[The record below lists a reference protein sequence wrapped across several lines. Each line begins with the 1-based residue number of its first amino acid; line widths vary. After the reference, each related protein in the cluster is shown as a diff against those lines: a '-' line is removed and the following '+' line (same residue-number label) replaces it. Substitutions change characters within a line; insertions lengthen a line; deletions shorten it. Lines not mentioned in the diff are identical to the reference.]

1 MPSSTGQ
8 PAAANQQ
15 PATME
20 DSASVEIIRF
30 EADDGHPLEGTLT
43 TGTGDGPLALISA
56 ATAVKRGFYQKF
68 AESLVSRHGFRAAL
82 TYDYRGTGGSV
93 SRQFNPR
100 HISMADWGMKD
111 FPAALARLERVAPG
125 HRVVGIGQSYG
136 GQALGL
142 GNVSERFERYLM
154 VATISGYWR
163 NLGGGLKLYALM
175 NLVAN
180 PVASVVGRVPSGM
193 GLGSGLPGGVFSDW
207 TRWCRKPDYFFSEPR
222 FDAKSLFAAVKT
234 PILAI
239 GAADDPWG
247 TPAARDAIMRH
258 FVNAPVETRWLDPE
272 TAGGPIGHLDFF
284 RSRFSDTLWPEPIA
298 WLKGARLKGEE
309 NG

>member
-1 MPSSTGQ
+1 MPSRSSPSAAAVQ
-8 PAAANQQ
+8 PAAA
-15 PATME
+15 ME
-20 DSASVEIIRF
+20 TSARVESIRF
-30 EADDGHPLEGTLT
+30 TAEDGHPLEGTLT
-43 TGTGDGPLALISA
+43 TGTGDGPLALISS

-68 AESLVSRHGFRAAL
+68 AESLVTDHGFRAAL

-93 SRQFNPR
+93 SRSVNPR
-100 HISMADWGMKD
+100 QISMADWGIKD
-111 FPAALARLERVAPG
+111 FPASLARLESVAPG
-125 HRVVGIGQSYG
+125 HPVVGVGQSYG

-175 NLVAN
+175 NCVAN

-193 GLGSGLPGGVFSDW
+193 GLGAGLPGGVFADW

-222 FDAKSLFAAVKT
+222 FDAKSLFASVKT
-234 PILAI
+234 PILAV
-239 GAADDPWG
+239 GATDDPWG
-247 TPAARDAIMRH
+247 TPEARDAMMRH
-258 FVNAPVETRWLDPE
+258 FVNAPVETRWLDPD

-284 RSRFSDTLWPEPIA
+284 RSRFRETLWPEPVA
-298 WLKGARLKGEE
+298 WLKGEE
-309 NG
+309 RV

>member
-1 MPSSTGQ
+1 MSSVSLPS
-8 PAAANQQ
+8 AAA
-15 PATME
+15 
-20 DSASVEIIRF
+20 SARVETIRF
-30 EADDGHPLEGTLT
+30 EAADGHQLEGTLT
-43 TGTGDGPLALISA
+43 SGAGDGPLALISA

-68 AESLVSRHGFRAAL
+68 AESLVADHGFRAAL

-93 SRQFNPR
+93 SQDFNPR

-111 FPAALARLERVAPG
+111 FPAALARLELEAPG
-125 HRVVGIGQSYG
+125 HRVVGVGQSYG

-180 PVASVVGRVPSGM
+180 PVATLVGHVPAGM

-207 TRWCRKPDYFFSEPR
+207 TRWCNRPDYFFSEEPR
-222 FDAKSLFAAVKT
+222 FDAKSRFASVRT

-239 GAADDPWG
+239 GATDDPWG
-247 TPAARDAIMRH
+247 TPAAREAIMRH
-258 FVNAPVETRWLDPE
+258 FTNAPVETRWLDPQD
-272 TAGGPIGHLDFF
+272 AGGPIGHLDFF
-284 RSRFSDTLWPEPIA
+284 RSRFRETLWPEAIG
-298 WLKGARLKGEE
+298 WLKGEAQA
-309 NG
+309 

>member
-1 MPSSTGQ
+1 MSSISRPS
-8 PAAANQQ
+8 AAA
-15 PATME
+15 
-20 DSASVEIIRF
+20 SAHAETIRF
-30 EADDGHPLEGTLT
+30 EAADGHPLEGTLT
-43 TGTGDGPLALISA
+43 TGPGHGPLALISA

-68 AESLVSRHGFRAAL
+68 AESLVTEHGFRAAL

-93 SRQFNPR
+93 SQDFNPR

-111 FPAALARLERVAPG
+111 FPAALARLELVAPG
-125 HRVVGIGQSYG
+125 HRVVGVGQSYG

-163 NLGGGLKLYALM
+163 NLGGGFKLYALM

-180 PVASVVGRVPSGM
+180 PVAFLVGHVPSGM

-207 TRWCRKPDYFFSEPR
+207 TRWCNRPDYFFSEEPR
-222 FDAKSLFAAVKT
+222 FDAKNLFASVRT

-239 GAADDPWG
+239 GATDDPWG
-247 TPAARDAIMRH
+247 TPAAREAIMRH
-258 FVNAPVETRWLDPE
+258 FTNAPVETRWLDPQE
-272 TAGGPIGHLDFF
+272 AGGPIGHLDFF
-284 RSRFSDTLWPEPIA
+284 RSRFRETLWPEAIG
-298 WLKGARLKGEE
+298 WLKGEAQA
-309 NG
+309 

>member
-1 MPSSTGQ
+1 MPSRSN
-8 PAAANQQ
+8 PSAAALQ
-15 PATME
+15 PSTEME
-20 DSASVEIIRF
+20 HAARVETIRF
-30 EADDGHPLEGTLT
+30 DTEDGHPLEGTLT
-43 TGTGDGPLALISA
+43 TGTGNGPLALISA

-68 AESLVSRHGFRAAL
+68 AASLVSDHGFRAAL

-93 SRQFNPR
+93 SKGINPR

-111 FPAALARLERVAPG
+111 FPAALARLESEAPG
-125 HRVVGIGQSYG
+125 HPVVGVGQSYG

-180 PVASVVGRVPSGM
+180 PVAAVVGRVPSGM
-193 GLGSGLPGGVFSDW
+193 GLGSGLPGGVFADW
-207 TRWCRKPDYFFSEPR
+207 TKWCRKPDYFFSEPR
-222 FDAKSLFAAVKT
+222 FDAKGLFAEVTT

-239 GAADDPWG
+239 GATDDPWG

-258 FVNAPVETRWLDPE
+258 FVNAPVETRWLDPQ

-284 RSRFSDTLWPEPIA
+284 RSRFSQTLWPEPIG
-298 WLKGARLKGEE
+298 WLKGEG
-309 NG
+309 

>member
-1 MPSSTGQ
+1 MPSRSSPSAAAVQ
-8 PAAANQQ
+8 PAAATEA
-15 PATME
+15 PAR
-20 DSASVEIIRF
+20 VETIRF
-30 EADDGHPLEGTLT
+30 EAKDGHPLEGTLT

-56 ATAVKRGFYQKF
+56 ATAVKRGFYHKF
-68 AESLVSRHGFRAAL
+68 AESLVTDHGFRAAL

-93 SRQFNPR
+93 SRNVNPR

-111 FPAALARLERVAPG
+111 FPAALARLESAAPG
-125 HRVVGIGQSYG
+125 HPVVGVGQSYG

-193 GLGSGLPGGVFSDW
+193 GLGSGLPGGVFADW

-222 FDAKSLFAAVKT
+222 FDAKTLFASVKT

-284 RSRFSDTLWPEPIA
+284 RSRFSRTLWPEPIG
-298 WLKGARLKGEE
+298 WLKGEDGS
-309 NG
+309 

>member
-1 MPSSTGQ
+1 MPSRSSPSAAGFQ
-8 PAAANQQ
+8 PAATLDHAVRVK
-15 PATME
+15 T
-20 DSASVEIIRF
+20 IRF
-30 EADDGHPLEGTLT
+30 AAEDGHPLEGTLT

-68 AESLVSRHGFRAAL
+68 AEHLVTDHGFRAAL

-93 SRQFNPR
+93 SKGVNPR
-100 HISMADWGMKD
+100 HISMADWGIKD
-111 FPAALARLERVAPG
+111 FPAALARLESVAPG
-125 HRVVGIGQSYG
+125 HPVVGVGQSYG

-142 GNVSERFERYLM
+142 GNVSDRFERYLM

-180 PVASVVGRVPSGM
+180 PVAAVLGQVPSGM
-193 GLGSGLPGGVFSDW
+193 GLGSGLPGGVFADW
-207 TRWCRKPDYFFSEPR
+207 TKWCRKPDYFFSEPR
-222 FDAKSLFAAVKT
+222 FDAKTLFASVKT

-258 FVNAPVETRWLDPE
+258 FVNAPVETRWLDPDA
-272 TAGGPIGHLDFF
+272 AGGPIGHLDFF
-284 RSRFSDTLWPEPIA
+284 RSRFRETLWPEPVA
-298 WLKGARLKGEE
+298 WLKGEGRG
-309 NG
+309 

>member
-1 MPSSTGQ
+1 MPSPNSQ
-8 PAAANQQ
+8 PAAVFQ
-15 PATME
+15 PAATTE
-20 DSASVEIIRF
+20 ASARVETIRF
-30 EADDGHPLEGTLT
+30 AAEDGHPLEGTLT
-43 TGTGDGPLALISA
+43 TGAGDGPLALISA

-68 AESLVSRHGFRAAL
+68 AEHLVARHGFRAAL

-93 SRQFNPR
+93 SKNVNPR
-100 HISMADWGMKD
+100 HISMADWGIKD
-111 FPAALARLERVAPG
+111 FPAALARLESVAPG
-125 HRVVGIGQSYG
+125 HPVVGVGQSYG

-180 PVASVVGRVPSGM
+180 PVAAVIGKVPSGM
-193 GLGSGLPGGVFSDW
+193 GLGSGLPGGVFADW
-207 TRWCRKPDYFFSEPR
+207 TKWCRKPDYFFSEPR
-222 FDAKSLFAAVKT
+222 FDAGTLFAAVRT
-234 PILAI
+234 PILAV
-239 GAADDPWG
+239 GATDDPWG

-258 FVNAPVETRWLDPE
+258 FVNAPVKTVWLDPE
-272 TAGGPIGHLDFF
+272 KAGGPIGHLDFF

-298 WLKGARLKGEE
+298 WLKGEAG
-309 NG
+309 G

>member
-43 TGTGDGPLALISA
+43 TGTDDGPLALIST

-163 NLGGGLKLYALM
+163 NLAGGLKLYALM

-207 TRWCRKPDYFFSEPR
+207 TRWAGSLITSSPSRALMRNHSSPR
-222 FDAKSLFAAVKT
+222 
-234 PILAI
+234 
-239 GAADDPWG
+239 
-247 TPAARDAIMRH
+247 
-258 FVNAPVETRWLDPE
+258 
-272 TAGGPIGHLDFF
+272 
-284 RSRFSDTLWPEPIA
+284 
-298 WLKGARLKGEE
+298 
-309 NG
+309 

>member
-1 MPSSTGQ
+1 MQSGSRSADARTVDAETILFD
-8 PAAANQQ
+8 AA
-15 PATME
+15 
-20 DSASVEIIRF
+20 
-30 EADDGHPLEGTLT
+30 DGHPLEGTLT

-68 AESLVSRHGFRAAL
+68 AENLVAEHGFCAAL

-93 SRQFNPR
+93 SQDFNPR

-111 FPAALARLERVAPG
+111 FPAALARLEQVSPG
-125 HRVVGIGQSYG
+125 HRVVGVGQSYG

-163 NLGGGLKLYALM
+163 NLGGGVRLRALM

-180 PVASVVGRVPSGM
+180 PAAAILGRVPAGM
-193 GLGSGLPGGVFSDW
+193 GLGSGLPGGVCSDW
-207 TRWCRKPDYFFSEPR
+207 TRWCNRPDYFFSEEPR
-222 FDAKSLFAAVKT
+222 FDAKSLFASVRT

-239 GAADDPWG
+239 GATDDPWG

-258 FVNAPVETRWLDPE
+258 FTNAPVETRWLDPQE
-272 TAGGPIGHLDFF
+272 AGGPIGHLDFF
-284 RSRFSDTLWPEPIA
+284 RSRFRETLWPKAIG
-298 WLKGARLKGEE
+298 WLKGEAQA
-309 NG
+309 

>member
-1 MPSSTGQ
+1 MQSGSSSS
-8 PAAANQQ
+8 AAA
-15 PATME
+15 
-20 DSASVEIIRF
+20 SADVETIRF
-30 EADDGHPLEGTLT
+30 EAADGHPLEGTLT
-43 TGTGDGPLALISA
+43 QGAGDGPLVLISA

-68 AESLVSRHGFRAAL
+68 AESLVTDHGFRAAL

-93 SRQFNPR
+93 SLDVNPR

-125 HRVVGIGQSYG
+125 HPVVGVGQSYG

-142 GNVSERFERYLM
+142 GNVSQRFERYLM

-180 PVASVVGRVPSGM
+180 PVAAILGHVPAGM
-193 GLGSGLPGGVFSDW
+193 GLGSGLPGGVFADW
-207 TRWCRKPDYFFSEPR
+207 SRWCRRSDYFFASESR
-222 FDAKSLFAAVKT
+222 FDAKSLFASVRT

-239 GAADDPWG
+239 GATDDPWG
-247 TPAARDAIMRH
+247 TPAAREAIMRK
-258 FVNAPVETRWLDPE
+258 FINAPVESRWLDPH
-272 TAGGPIGHLDFF
+272 TAGGPIGHLGFF
-284 RSRFSDTLWPEPIA
+284 RSRFRDTLWPEAVA
-298 WLKGARLKGEE
+298 WLKGDARA
-309 NG
+309 